1 MRYSPVLIAAGTLA
15 LVACQQPEDDK
26 AKGEDLPHPDI
37 NTTQSGGEVGS
48 AQTQSNRPPG
58 GEADAK
64 EGVQSAQ
71 DEQASLSED
80 EAATFESEE
89 YGVRITYPKTLEKH
103 AGDGAGNNKE
113 AGWNAFSEPDADGE
127 QLITLT
133 VPGANDNNRAE
144 FRMGANRSTKALS
157 HCKDVPAGA
166 AQAEGQ
172 ENQHTISGVP
182 FATFEVDNVTQD
194 RYERIRS
201 YRATYSEACY
211 AIDLIVSGTGNQNA
225 AGEADKGQGKDPSGQ
240 FEQLQT
246 VLDGV
251 EFTK

>member
-89 YGVRITYPKTLEKH
+89 YGVRITYPKRSVTCWGSRYREISHRKIH
-103 AGDGAGNNKE
+103 FKE
-113 AGWNAFSEPDADGE
+113 LVDA
-127 QLITLT
+127 
-133 VPGANDNNRAE
+133 
-144 FRMGANRSTKALS
+144 ST
-157 HCKDVPAGA
+157 
-166 AQAEGQ
+166 
-172 ENQHTISGVP
+172 
-182 FATFEVDNVTQD
+182 
-194 RYERIRS
+194 
-201 YRATYSEACY
+201 
-211 AIDLIVSGTGNQNA
+211 
-225 AGEADKGQGKDPSGQ
+225 
-240 FEQLQT
+240 
-246 VLDGV
+246 
-251 EFTK
+251 